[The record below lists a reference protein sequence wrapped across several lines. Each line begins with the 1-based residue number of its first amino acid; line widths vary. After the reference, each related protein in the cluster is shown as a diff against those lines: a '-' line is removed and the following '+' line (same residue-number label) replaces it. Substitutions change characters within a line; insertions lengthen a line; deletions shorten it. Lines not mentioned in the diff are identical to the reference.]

1 MKLLRLLT
9 VSLLFALL
17 LPLAV
22 WGEGWTPES
31 LPMVHLADRTRY
43 LCNPDGVI
51 APAYVD
57 SVDAVLRR
65 LEDSVGVQ
73 SVVVVV
79 KHLEGDDPYSFGME
93 LGRRYGVGQKGL
105 NTGLIVILATEDR
118 SYQILTGEGLE
129 ATLPDAICSRVER
142 RVMMPYL
149 KAEKWDEAVYETVK
163 ALAAYAEGDDTLA
176 GAGAGGGETRS
187 NKRTKNLLSN
197 LVALVIVLVCVFPSL
212 QRKRTRRR
220 CPKCGGKG
228 TLRRQ
233 SETRVTVGGRR
244 KLRTVWVCKQCG
256 HREVEDRNEPPD
268 TGYGTRR
275 RGFGPIFMGGGLMGG
290 GYGGS
295 SGGFSSGGG
304 SFGGGSFGGGGA
316 GGRF

>member
-9 VSLLFALL
+9 VSLLFTLL

-22 WGEGWTPES
+22 WGEGWTPET
-31 LPMVHLADRTRY
+31 LPMVHLQDRTRY
-43 LCNPDGVI
+43 VCNPDGVI
-51 APAYVD
+51 APAYAD

-79 KHLEGDDPYSFGME
+79 KHLEGDDPYTFGME

-105 NTGLIVILATEDR
+105 NTGLIVILASEDR

-142 RVMMPYL
+142 RVMLPYL
-149 KAEKWDEAVYETVK
+149 KAGKWDEAVLQTVK

-176 GAGAGGGETRS
+176 RAGGEGAG
-187 NKRTKNLLSN
+187 KRPSKKGNGILLQFIIT
-197 LVALVIVLVCVFPSL
+197 AIVLLCILRPAFCTGS
-212 QRKRTRRR
+212 RRR
-220 CPKCGGKG
+220 CPKCGGKR

-233 SETRVTVGGRR
+233 SSTRVTVKGRT

-256 HREVEDRNEPPD
+256 HREVRDNDVPPD

-275 RGFGPIFMGGGLMGG
+275 RGLGPIFTSGGLTGGGF
-290 GYGGS
+290 GGS
-295 SGGFSSGGG
+295 SGGGGFSGG